1 MKARDQIFLAGSIAS
16 NGRIFNT
23 NKMKKLINWFAG
35 FFEDQGNSASSKRL
49 VLYIFTFIFYMEV
62 RGNLDGKAV
71 DPQILYATI
80 GVILFCIGA
89 VTAEFFGDKTKISS
103 TETTTKTDTTTTP

>member
-1 MKARDQIFLAGSIAS
+1 MKFI
-16 NGRIFNT
+16 
-23 NKMKKLINWFAG
+23 KWFAG

-49 VLYIFTFIFYMEV
+49 VMYIFVFIFWMEV
-62 RGNLDGKAV
+62 KANITGAKI

-89 VTAEFFGDKTKISS
+89 VTAEFFNSIKSSNTNTK
-103 TETTTKTDTTTTP
+103 TTTTETENKEIV

>member
-1 MKARDQIFLAGSIAS
+1 
-16 NGRIFNT
+16 
-23 NKMKKLINWFAG
+23 MKKLFQWLAG

-49 VLYIFTFIFYMEV
+49 VLYIFVFIFGMEV
-62 RGNLDGKAV
+62 KADIAGAEI

-89 VTAEFFGDKTKISS
+89 VTAEYFKDKTDIMADKP
-103 TETTTKTDTTTTP
+103 KV

>member
-1 MKARDQIFLAGSIAS
+1 MKLFKWLG
-16 NGRIFNT
+16 
-23 NKMKKLINWFAG
+23 G

-49 VLYIFTFIFYMEV
+49 VLYIFTFLFFLQV
-62 RGNLDGKAV
+62 KADIAGSDI

-89 VTAEFFGDKTKISS
+89 VTAEFFKDKLGK
-103 TETTTKTDTTTTP
+103 